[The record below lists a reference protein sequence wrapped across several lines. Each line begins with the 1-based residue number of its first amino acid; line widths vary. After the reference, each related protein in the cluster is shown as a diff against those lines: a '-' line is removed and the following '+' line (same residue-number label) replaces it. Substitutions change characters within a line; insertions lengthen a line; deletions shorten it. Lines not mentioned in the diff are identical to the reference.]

1 MLVGSGFEGLQC
13 TNTKYATGSHFVYVL
28 KMEYVSKINIFDL
41 NCLARILQ
49 HADDDFPTVVVL
61 PAKNLPW

>member
-13 TNTKYATGSHFVYVL
+13 TNTKYSTGSYFVYVI

-41 NCLARILQ
+41 AWILQ